1 LANALRLLPVLALCL
16 AVAVPAAGD
25 PPAREFEPATKP
37 KPAPQAPA
45 PEKPAPRRPAPAPA
59 PPPASTPLAPAPK
72 RPGDRGD
79 FKVAYGTVKNPDY
92 RELQQIFKDTALF
105 EETVKALNETLALPA
120 DVTVTL
126 RECGE
131 INAFY
136 EPDSRR
142 ISMCYELVSAFT
154 EMFLADAETEE
165 EAEAAGVSV
174 AGATLFIFFHET
186 GHALIDLLD
195 LPITGREEDAV
206 DQLATLIL
214 LEAGEDG
221 ENAALDGASSFLSEE
236 EEEGSEDEEGFDD
249 LAFWDEHSLDEQRFY
264 NIVCWLYGKDP
275 EGYAY
280 LVQDETLPEAR
291 AESCPG
297 EYERMSKAWE
307 TLLEPYVKE

>member
-1 LANALRLLPVLALCL
+1 MANAFRLLPALALSL
-16 AVAVPAAGD
+16 ALAVPAAAD
-25 PPAREFEPATKP
+25 PPARNFEPAARP

-45 PEKPAPRRPAPAPA
+45 PIPEKPA
-59 PPPASTPLAPAPK
+59 PPPAAQPAPPLAPK

-79 FKVAYGTVKNPDY
+79 FKVVYGTVKNPDY
-92 RELQQIFKDTALF
+92 KELQQIFKDTALF

-131 INAFY
+131 VNAFY
-136 EPDSRR
+136 EPGSRR
-142 ISMCYELVSAFT
+142 ISMCYELVAAFT
-154 EMFLADAETEE
+154 ELFLADAGTEE

-174 AGATLFIFFHET
+174 AGATLFIFFHEA
-186 GHALIDLLD
+186 GHALIDLYD
-195 LPITGREEDAV
+195 LPITGKEEDAV

-221 ENAALDGASSFLSEE
+221 ENAALDGASSFLTEE
-236 EEEGSEDEEGFDD
+236 EASEDEEKFEE

-264 NIVCWLYGKDP
+264 NILCWLYGKDP

-280 LVQDETLPEAR
+280 LVEDETLPEAR

-297 EYERMSKAWE
+297 EYERMSKAWD
-307 TLLEPYVKE
+307 TLLEPYVKK

>member
-1 LANALRLLPVLALCL
+1 MANAFRRFPALALFL
-16 AVAVPAAGD
+16 ALAAPVAAD
-25 PPAREFEPATKP
+25 PPPRDFEPAKKP
-37 KPAPQAPA
+37 KPAL
-45 PEKPAPRRPAPAPA
+45 EAPAPA
-59 PPPASTPLAPAPK
+59 APK

-79 FKVAYGTVKNPDY
+79 FKVVYSAVKDPDY
-92 RELQQIFKDTALF
+92 KELQQIFKETALF

-142 ISMCYELVSAFT
+142 ISMCYELVGAFT

-174 AGATLFIFFHET
+174 AGATLFIFFHEA
-186 GHALIDLLD
+186 GHALIDLYD
-195 LPITGREEDAV
+195 LPITGKEEDAV

-214 LEAGEDG
+214 LAAGEDG
-221 ENAALDGASSFLSEE
+221 ENAALDGASSFLTGEE
-236 EEEGSEDEEGFDD
+236 EEAEGGEEAGLDE

-264 NIVCWLYGKDP
+264 NIICWIYGKNP
-275 EGYAY
+275 EGFAY
-280 LVQDETLPEAR
+280 LVEDETLPEAR
-291 AESCPG
+291 AGSCPG
-297 EYERMSKAWE
+297 EYERMSKAWD
-307 TLLEPYVKE
+307 TLLEPYVKD

>member
-1 LANALRLLPVLALCL
+1 MANAFRRFPVLALFL
-16 AVAVPAAGD
+16 ALAVPAAAD
-25 PPAREFEPATKP
+25 PPPRDFEPSKKP
-37 KPAPQAPA
+37 RPEPQAPAPAPA
-45 PEKPAPRRPAPAPA
+45 PEKPAPAAPA
-59 PPPASTPLAPAPK
+59 APK

-79 FKVAYGTVKNPDY
+79 FKVVYSAVKDPDY
-92 RELQQIFKDTALF
+92 KELQQIFKDTALF

-142 ISMCYELVSAFT
+142 ISMCYELVGAFT

-174 AGATLFIFFHET
+174 AGATLFIFFHEA
-186 GHALIDLLD
+186 GHALIDLYD
-195 LPITGREEDAV
+195 LPITGKEEDAV

-221 ENAALDGASSFLSEE
+221 ENAALDGASSFLTEE
-236 EEEGSEDEEGFDD
+236 EEEAEGDEEAGLEE

-264 NIVCWLYGKDP
+264 NIICWIYGKNP
-275 EGYAY
+275 EGFAY
-280 LVQDETLPEAR
+280 LVEDETLPEGR
-291 AESCPG
+291 AGSCPG
-297 EYERMSKAWE
+297 EYERMSKAWD

>member
-1 LANALRLLPVLALCL
+1 MANAFRLLPTLALSL
-16 AVAVPAAGD
+16 AVALPVAAD
-25 PPAREFEPATKP
+25 PPPRDFEPATRPTP
-37 KPAPQAPA
+37 KPASQAPA
-45 PEKPAPRRPAPAPA
+45 PERSAPPPAPAPTPA
-59 PPPASTPLAPAPK
+59 PAAPK

-79 FKVAYGTVKNPDY
+79 FKVVYAAVKDPDY

-120 DVTVTL
+120 DVTVAL
-126 RECGE
+126 EECGE

-136 EPDSRR
+136 DPERRR
-142 ISMCYELVSAFT
+142 ISMCYELVGAFA

-174 AGATLFIFFHET
+174 AGATLFIFFHEA
-186 GHALIDLLD
+186 GHALIDLYD
-195 LPITGREEDAV
+195 LPITGKEEDAV

-221 ENAALDGASSFLSEE
+221 ENAALDGASSFLTEE
-236 EEEGSEDEEGFDD
+236 EEASEDEAGFEE

-264 NIVCWLYGKDP
+264 NIICWLYGKDP

-280 LVQDETLPEAR
+280 LVEDETLPEER
-291 AESCPG
+291 AGSCPG
-297 EYERMSKAWE
+297 EYERMSKAWD

>member
-1 LANALRLLPVLALCL
+1 MANALRLLPVLALCL

-25 PPAREFEPATKP
+25 PPPREFEPATSP
-37 KPAPQAPA
+37 KPAPRA
-45 PEKPAPRRPAPAPA
+45 PAPAPA

-79 FKVAYGTVKNPDY
+79 FKVVYGTVKNPDFK
-92 RELQQIFKDTALF
+92 ELQQIFKDTALF

-131 INAFY
+131 VNAFY

-154 EMFLADAETEE
+154 EMFLAGAETEE

-221 ENAALDGASSFLSEE
+221 ENAALDGASSFLSG

-280 LVQDETLPEAR
+280 LVEDETLPEAR

>member
-1 LANALRLLPVLALCL
+1 MANAFRLLPVLALSL
-16 AVAVPAAGD
+16 ALAVPAAAD
-25 PPAREFEPATKP
+25 PPPRDFEPATRP

-45 PEKPAPRRPAPAPA
+45 PAPEKPAPRPPAPAPA
-59 PPPASTPLAPAPK
+59 PPAPAAPK

-79 FKVAYGTVKNPDY
+79 FKVVYGTVKDPDY
-92 RELQQIFKDTALF
+92 KELQQIFKDTALF

-131 INAFY
+131 VNAFY
-136 EPDSRR
+136 EPDSHR

-154 EMFLADAETEE
+154 EMFLAGVETEE

-174 AGATLFIFFHET
+174 AGATLFIFFHEA
-186 GHALIDLLD
+186 GHALIDLYD
-195 LPITGREEDAV
+195 LPITGKEEDAV

-221 ENAALDGASSFLSEE
+221 ENAALDGASSFISEE
-236 EEEGSEDEEGFDD
+236 EEEDAAGDEEGELED

-264 NIVCWLYGKDP
+264 NIVCWIYGKNP

-280 LVQDETLPEAR
+280 LVEDETLPAPR

-297 EYERMSKAWE
+297 EYERMSKAWD
-307 TLLEPYVKE
+307 TLLEPYVK

>member
-1 LANALRLLPVLALCL
+1 MANAIRLLPAFALSL
-16 AVAVPAAGD
+16 AVALPAAAD
-25 PPAREFEPATKP
+25 PPARDFEPATKT

-45 PEKPAPRRPAPAPA
+45 PAPAPAPERPAPPPAPAPA
-59 PPPASTPLAPAPK
+59 PAAPK

-79 FKVAYGTVKNPDY
+79 FKVVYAAVKDPDY

-105 EETVKALNETLALPA
+105 EETVKALNETLDLPA
-120 DVTVTL
+120 DVTVAL
-126 RECGE
+126 EECGE

-136 EPDSRR
+136 DPERRR
-142 ISMCYELVSAFT
+142 ISMCYELVGAFA
-154 EMFLADAETEE
+154 EMFLAGAETEE

-174 AGATLFIFFHET
+174 AGATLFIFFHEA
-186 GHALIDLLD
+186 GHALIDLYD
-195 LPITGREEDAV
+195 LPITGKEEDAV

-221 ENAALDGASSFLSEE
+221 ENAALDGASSFLTEE
-236 EEEGSEDEEGFDD
+236 EEVSEDEESFEE

-264 NIVCWLYGKDP
+264 NIICWLYGKDP

-280 LVQDETLPEAR
+280 LVEDETLPEER
-291 AESCPG
+291 AGSCPG
-297 EYERMSKAWE
+297 EYERMSKAWD

>member
-1 LANALRLLPVLALCL
+1 MANALRRLPVLALSL
-16 AVAVPAAGD
+16 AVAVPALAD
-25 PPAREFEPATKP
+25 PPARDFEPAAGS
-37 KPAPQAPA
+37 KPAPQAP
-45 PEKPAPRRPAPAPA
+45 ERPAPRPTAPAPA
-59 PPPASTPLAPAPK
+59 PSTPPAPK

-79 FKVAYGTVKNPDY
+79 FKVVYGTVKNPDY
-92 RELQQIFKDTALF
+92 KELQQIFKDTALF

-131 INAFY
+131 VNAFY

-142 ISMCYELVSAFT
+142 ISMCYELVGAFT

-174 AGATLFIFFHET
+174 AGATLFIFFHEA
-186 GHALIDLLD
+186 GHALIDLYD
-195 LPITGREEDAV
+195 LPITGKEEDAV

-221 ENAALDGASSFLSEE
+221 ENAALDGASSFLSEEE

-275 EGYAY
+275 AGYAY

-297 EYERMSKAWE
+297 EYGRMSKAWE